1 MSSAKKTFG
10 FQSRTGQFSYP
21 FLISFMLLV
30 HRYVYPAYPEW
41 RMAEIYMS
49 MGSLCLYIVMRKF
62 ITGEMRAKW
71 AKQIQML
78 QKTIE
83 VYIGVS
89 VVASLIFAL
98 IMSIFG

>member
-1 MSSAKKTFG
+1 MQIPGPAFG
-10 FQSRTGQFSYP
+10 FESREGQFTYP
-21 FLISFMLLV
+21 FLISAMLLV

-41 RMAEIYMS
+41 RTAEVYLS
-49 MGSLCLYIVMRKF
+49 MGLLGLYTVMRKF
-62 ITGEMRAKW
+62 IIGETRARW
-71 AKQIQML
+71 GRQIRL
-78 QKTIE
+78 IEKGIE